1 MKIWKIEKIV
11 TNLHDKDEFVI
22 IMKDLKQELNYGLVL
37 KKVRKVIRFN
47 QNASLKPYI
56 DMNTNLR
63 KNAKNDFEKYFFK
76 LMNNAVFEKAM

>member
-11 TNLHDKDEFVI
+11 INLHDKGEFVI
-22 IMKDLKQELNYGLVL
+22 IIKDLKQELNYRLVL

-63 KNAKNDFEKYFFK
+63 NKAKNDFEKYFFK

>member
-11 TNLHDKDEFVI
+11 TNLHDKGEFVI

-47 QNASLKPYI
+47 QNASLKPHI